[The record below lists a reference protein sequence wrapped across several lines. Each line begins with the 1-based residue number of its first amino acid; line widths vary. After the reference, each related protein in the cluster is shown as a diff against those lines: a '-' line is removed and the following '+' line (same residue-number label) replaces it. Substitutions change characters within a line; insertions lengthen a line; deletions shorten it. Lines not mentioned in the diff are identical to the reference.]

1 MSESTSMPWLRANGA
16 ARGNTDDQQ
25 RLETII
31 SMALRRMSRQK
42 AKLKKLK
49 RVIKYSKAE
58 NAAGYPI
65 YPAADFLFTVSVVKE
80 IVYHANGDLCENLA
94 AGTRNEAVRDLSRVA
109 AGGLCDRSAPPL
121 RVHAC
126 ADRTQCT
133 AQRDL

>member
-16 ARGNTDDQQ
+16 ARGNTDDRQ

-42 AKLKKLK
+42 AKSE

-65 YPAADFLFTVSVVKE
+65 YPAAAFLFTVSVVKE

-94 AGTRNEAVRDLSRVA
+94 VTKQFE
-109 AGGLCDRSAPPL
+109 
-121 RVHAC
+121 
-126 ADRTQCT
+126 T
-133 AQRDL
+133 